1 MWFKLPDGMTNI
13 SVAQQHFKAE
23 IKDDH
28 GHGYFRAPPHFAGLL
43 SMVKITAT
51 EPPEG
56 ADKDLP
62 DVSPALDE
70 AMDAM
75 TKRAQ
80 ALEAE
85 VKNLREDNN
94 SAMGQVSSL
103 MRENDLLRKEN
114 IRLSKEVDALMD
126 KLEDEGKDTE
136 DDIRDKPS
144 ALLSP
149 SQAVEQAAAAAK
161 VKMQAQLSAKK

>member
-1 MWFKLPDGMTNI
+1 MWFKLQDGMTNI

-23 IKDDH
+23 IKDEK
-28 GHGYFRAPPHFAGLL
+28 GRGYFRAPPHFAGLL
-43 SMVKITAT
+43 SMVNIIAT
-51 EPPEG
+51 DPPEG

-62 DVSPALDE
+62 DVSPALDQ

-85 VKNLREDNN
+85 VFNLRADNG

-103 MRENDLLRKEN
+103 MRENDMLRQEN

-126 KLEDEGKDTE
+126 KLEDEGKDVE
-136 DDIRDKPS
+136 DEESKPS
-144 ALLSP
+144 ALASP
-149 SQAVEQAAAAAK
+149 AQAVEQAAAAAK
-161 VKMQAQLSAKK
+161 AKMQAQLSAKK